1 MSPPF
6 RPTRAQFNVT
16 KEEFLEQMNATLPLD
31 PSRAERVWKAFQ
43 SQLASGGVRFLAN
56 GTLQFSMPPTH
67 ALAAVLPASVCD
79 ALEDAYAALRLRY
92 LSLPLKNRRRL
103 EARLDAFVESG
114 TLYAVLAVLLLVMVA
129 DVAYGALGGGGGGG
143 GGEQQQQQSKPTA
156 TATVTA
162 TPAKGRGGGRGSSSS
177 SKKVD

>member
-16 KEEFLEQMNATLPLD
+16 KEEFLEQMNATLPHD

-67 ALAAVLPASVCD
+67 ALAAVLPGSVCD

>member
-1 MSPPF
+1 
-6 RPTRAQFNVT
+6 
-16 KEEFLEQMNATLPLD
+16 MNATLPLD